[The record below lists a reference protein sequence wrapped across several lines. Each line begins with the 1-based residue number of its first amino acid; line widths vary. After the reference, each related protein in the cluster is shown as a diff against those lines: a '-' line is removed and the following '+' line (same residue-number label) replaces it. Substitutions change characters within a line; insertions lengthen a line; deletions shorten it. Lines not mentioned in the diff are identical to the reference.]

1 MSLVDV
7 AREVAPQLKQDAD
20 EGSRLR
26 RTPDATWKLL
36 VESGL
41 VRGMQPAR
49 WGGGEVPL
57 VEFLDAV
64 MEVGRASPSAGW
76 VLGVMGVHPWQLG
89 LFAEQ
94 TQQEMWGEDPKR
106 IPSSSYAPTG
116 RAERV
121 DGGYRVNGRWS
132 FSSGCDHGAGAM
144 LGVGT
149 GSRTVDGVEMPE
161 LHSVLLMPGQYV
173 IEDNWQTAGMRAT
186 GSKDIVVSDAFV
198 PDHRTQSH
206 LDYQLGAPLPGQEAN
221 DGPLYRM
228 PWSVM
233 FNFVLAASV
242 LGAARGFVELWTTL
256 TATRS
261 SGLGVPMNTEP
272 LIRLRLAEAAWQL
285 DAAELKLRRDS
296 TQLYETVAAGG
307 RCTPEQ
313 IAFIRWN
320 ANHGAEIVAD
330 AVTTLY
336 RASSGRAAFVDHPLH
351 RPFQDLQAMLGH
363 TYLWADPHG
372 LAYAGSKL
380 GAELK
385 IAGV

>member
-7 AREVAPQLKQDAD
+7 ARDVAPQLREHAD
-20 EGSRLR
+20 EGDRLR
-26 RTPDATWKLL
+26 RMPDAAWKLL

-57 VEFLDAV
+57 AEFLDAV
-64 MEVGRASPSAGW
+64 MEVGRASPCAGW

-89 LFAEQ
+89 LFPEE
-94 TQQEMWGEDPKR
+94 TQQEMWAGDARR

-116 RAERV
+116 KAERV
-121 DGGYRVNGRWS
+121 DGGYRVSGRWS
-132 FSSGCDHGAGAM
+132 FSSGCDHGHGVM
-144 LGVGT
+144 LGVAT
-149 GSRTVDGVEMPE
+149 GSRTVESAELPE
-161 LHSVLLMPGQYV
+161 LRSVLLMPGQYA
-173 IEDNWQTAGMRAT
+173 IDDNWHTAGMRAT
-186 GSKDIVVSDAFV
+186 GSKDIVVDGAFV

-206 LDYQLGAPLPGQEAN
+206 LDYQLGLPLPGQERN

-242 LGAARGFVELWTTL
+242 LGAARGFVELWTEL
-256 TATRS
+256 TSTRF
-261 SGLGVPMNTEP
+261 SGLGVPMREEP
-272 LIRLRLAEAAWQL
+272 LVRERLAQVTWRL

-296 TQLYETVAAGG
+296 AQVYDLVAAGG
-307 RCTPEQ
+307 RCSPEQ

-330 AVTTLY
+330 AVMTLY
-336 RASSGRAAFVDHPLH
+336 RASSGRTAYIDHPLH
-351 RPFQDLQAMLGH
+351 RSFQDIQAMLGH

-380 GAELK
+380 GVELK